1 MLALGVGETI
11 TDGERTYQLGED
23 LNLHFISLG
32 GHAQHHVTKDVMKI
46 LLKIHTDQAFEDGKK
61 LGEILNKQ
69 NK

>member
-32 GHAQHHVTKDVMKI
+32 NHAQHHVTKDVMKI
-46 LLKIHTDQAFEDGKK
+46 LLKIHSED
-61 LGEILNKQ
+61 ENET
-69 NK
+69 N